1 MSGRTTSLATLD
13 RAAWWLA
20 LAALPFA
27 LFALGGPVTVHLVKV
42 TGPALVVL
50 LVLCALAAA
59 GARTGR
65 GVLIMAAA
73 AGLLLAALVQLAQNG
88 RGTNWL
94 GGDGST
100 YAVLLG
106 FGVGLLALGL
116 GRRALTSPPHAPA
129 AASGRTDPQDVP

>member
-1 MSGRTTSLATLD
+1 MSAPATSPVTLD

-20 LAALPFA
+20 LCALPFT

-50 LVLCALAAA
+50 LGLCALAAA

-65 GVLIMAAA
+65 SVLIMAAG

-116 GRRALTSPPHAPA
+116 GRHALSSLPHAPDS
-129 AASGRTDPQDVP
+129 ASGPIDSKDLQ